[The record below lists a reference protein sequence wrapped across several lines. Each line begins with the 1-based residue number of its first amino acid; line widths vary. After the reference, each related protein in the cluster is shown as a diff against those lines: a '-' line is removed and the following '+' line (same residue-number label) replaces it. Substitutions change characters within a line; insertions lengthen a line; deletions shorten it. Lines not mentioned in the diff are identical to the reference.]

1 MFAGWAQAR
10 DLLLFNGRIATQDAK
25 GSFSEALLVR
35 DGRIAATGNARD
47 LRRRAGADATR
58 IDLGGRTVIPGLI
71 DSHIHAIR
79 AGRTFATEVNWIG
92 AKTIAEA
99 MDRIAS
105 AAQSAPPNAWLVV
118 AGGWTPQQFAEGR
131 RPSQAELA
139 AAAQGRPAYVQLFYR
154 AALLTPQALAD
165 WGISGDD
172 DAPPGLRLEREDD
185 GALNGWLV
193 GDTPAITRLF
203 EHLPVT
209 GAAQAAEGTK
219 TFFHELNR
227 YGVTGVID
235 PGGFN
240 LTPQDYDALFTLHR
254 DKALSLRVAYSI
266 CGPTPGK
273 ELEEL
278 KALTQFLP
286 MGAGDDMLRFN
297 GIGERVTWAMYNND
311 APTQAQKD
319 AFVDVA
325 RWAASRGM
333 ALTVHWNNERSAHH
347 LLDMFERVNAE
358 TPLAGLRWSVAHLH
372 DASPASLARM
382 KALGV
387 GWLMQ
392 NAMYFA
398 APAFI
403 RERAQTLGVTPPI
416 GSALRLG
423 LPTGGGTDAHRVMS
437 YNPFIALQW
446 MLDGKTV
453 DGVSTR
459 GPNETPTREE
469 ALRIWTLGSAWFA
482 FDDDKRGSLEVGKF
496 ADLAVLS
503 QDYFSIPV
511 GSIGTT
517 ESLLTMVGGKIVHAA
532 GPFAPL
538 VSR

>member
-1 MFAGWAQAR
+1 MFAGYAQAR
-10 DLLLFNGRIATQDAK
+10 DVLFFNGRIATQDAK

-35 DGRIAATGNARD
+35 DGTIAAAGNARD

-92 AKTIAEA
+92 AKTITEA
-99 MDRIAS
+99 MERIAS
-105 AAQSAPPNAWLVV
+105 AARMLPSNAWLVV

-131 RPSQAELA
+131 RPTQAELV

-154 AALLTPQALAD
+154 AALLTPETLAA
-165 WGISGDD
+165 WGIGGDD
-172 DAPPGLRLEREDD
+172 DAPPGLRLEREDV
-185 GALNGWLV
+185 GALNGWLA

-203 EHLPVT
+203 ERLPAT
-209 GAAQAAEGTK
+209 GVAGAAEGTK
-219 TFFHELNR
+219 AFFHELNR

-240 LTPQDYDALFTLHR
+240 LTPQDYDALFALHR
-254 DKALSLRVAYSI
+254 DKALTLRVAYSI

-297 GIGERVTWAMYNND
+297 GVGERITWAMYNND

-325 RWAASRGM
+325 RWAAGRGL

-347 LLDMFERVNAE
+347 LFDMFERVNAE

>member
-1 MFAGWAQAR
+1 MFAGYAQAR
-10 DLLLFNGRIATQDAK
+10 DVLFFNGRIATQDAK

-35 DGRIAATGNARD
+35 DGTIAAAGNARD

-92 AKTIAEA
+92 AKTITEA
-99 MDRIAS
+99 MERIAS
-105 AAQSAPPNAWLVV
+105 AARMLPSNAWLVV

-131 RPSQAELA
+131 RPTQAELV

-154 AALLTPQALAD
+154 AALLTPETLAA
-165 WGISGDD
+165 WGIGGDD
-172 DAPPGLRLEREDD
+172 DAPPGLRLEREDV
-185 GALNGWLV
+185 GALNGWLA

-203 EHLPVT
+203 ERLPAT
-209 GAAQAAEGTK
+209 GVAGAAEGTK
-219 TFFHELNR
+219 AFFHELNR

-240 LTPQDYDALFTLHR
+240 LTPQDYDALFALHR
-254 DKALSLRVAYSI
+254 DKALTLRVAYSI

-297 GIGERVTWAMYNND
+297 GVGERITWAMYNND

-325 RWAASRGM
+325 RWAAGRGL

-347 LLDMFERVNAE
+347 LFDMFERVNAE

-372 DASPASLARM
+372 DASPASLAHM

-403 RERAQTLGVTPPI
+403 RERAQMLGVTPPI

-423 LPTGGGTDAHRVMS
+423 LPIGGGTDAHRVMS

-453 DGVSTR
+453 DGVPTR

-482 FDDDKRGSLEVGKF
+482 FDDDKRGSLEAGKF

-532 GPFAPL
+532 GPFAAL
-538 VSR
+538 IGQ